1 MVENQQ
7 RRKYQIQDKLNEL
20 TRDIQLRDS
29 ALTRDAAI
37 AQAISVMHAEDQE
50 LGGINAS
57 LPQNVQ
63 RLRDFKAEAREL
75 LGTLPESGD
84 V

>member
-20 TRDIQLRDS
+20 VRDIQLRDS
-29 ALTRDAAI
+29 SLTRQAAI
-37 AQAISVMHAEDQE
+37 EQAISVMHAEDQE
-50 LGGINAS
+50 LVGINGS

-63 RLRDFKAEAREL
+63 RLRDFKTEAKEL
-75 LGTLPESGD
+75 LATLPESGD